1 MLKSIFRQERG
12 SRDGDDASKL
22 LQTLSDSFS
31 VEERR
36 ESSLGLK
43 NALLDSSSSKSS
55 VSSFGLEIICNA
67 IRNDWKDEEVVRNCL
82 ESLAIIVDT
91 SYYEVRKSIVRYT
104 GIGFC
109 ILITYTYHVLKIAE
123 YCREPRQR

>member
-12 SRDGDDASKL
+12 SKDSDTATKL

-31 VEERR
+31 LEERR
-36 ESSLGLK
+36 EASLGLK
-43 NALLDSSSSKSS
+43 NALLDDPSTKSA

-82 ESLAIIVDT
+82 ESLAIVVDT
-91 SYYEVRKSIVRYT
+91 SYSEVRKYVVGYLGVIFVNFKRVY
-104 GIGFC
+104 
-109 ILITYTYHVLKIAE
+109 L
-123 YCREPRQR
+123 